1 MHKLIAPSFIDP
13 RWFNEMRSG
22 KHKATVIDAQS
33 VQVKGQTLRLA
44 NPAEIQLVPGRE
56 TYVILQGNF
65 YLETDEEYQERQ
77 RKLEE
82 LHKAEQEYTR
92 ARLNEIRA
100 RAELFN
106 AKIYIPVAWVTGIKD
121 VLSGL
126 SERSMGNGTNAATV
140 DHILLKEDLQDGRLQ
155 RKAGDFLCTSASG
168 SNGKQWSGYPESEAC
183 DGDGKKYHPKVTCKA
198 CLKIAERWNDS

>member
-1 MHKLIAPSFIDP
+1 MHKLITPSFIDP

-44 NPAEIQLVPGRE
+44 NPAEVQLVPGRE

-82 LHKAEQEYTR
+82 LHKAEQEHTR
-92 ARLNEIRA
+92 TSLNEIRA

-106 AKIYIPVAWVTGIKD
+106 AKIYIPVAWKVGIKD

-126 SERSMGNGTNAATV
+126 SERSMGNGRNAATV
-140 DHILLKEDLQDGRLQ
+140 EHIWLQEDLHEGRLQ
-155 RKAGDFLCTSASG
+155 RKKGDFLCTAASG
-168 SNGKQWSGYPESEAC
+168 SNGKQWSAQTEETHV
-183 DGDGKKYHPKVTCKA
+183 DGDGKPYQPKVTCQA
-198 CLKIAERWNDS
+198 CLKIAQRWND